1 MKLIIGLGNPGTKYQ
16 NTRHNLGFVVM
27 DALVNKLSPDTTW
40 TKGVSV
46 NSLVCEISL
55 NGEKIRLVKPQTFM
69 NNSGLSAKEEMNYL
83 KIAPQDI
90 WIVHDDLDLELGRIK
105 SDFNASSAGHRGVQS
120 IIDELGTKEFN
131 RVRLGI
137 GHPIDN
143 IPVEDYV
150 LQKFGADEM
159 EMVNKMIEEAVKLI
173 LKSEVFN
180 FQVQNP
186 KFQ

>member
-16 NTRHNLGFVVM
+16 NTRHNLGFVVV
-27 DALVNKLSPDTTW
+27 DALVNKLSPDTAW

-69 NNSGLSAKEEMNYL
+69 NNSGLSAKEEMDYF
-83 KIAPQDI
+83 KMAPADI
-90 WIVHDDLDLELGRIK
+90 WVVHDDLDLNLDRIK
-105 SDFNASSAGHRGVQS
+105 FDFNASSAGHNGVQS
-120 IIDELGTKEFN
+120 IIDELDTKEFN

-137 GHPIDN
+137 GRPTDN

-150 LQKFGADEM
+150 LQKFNDE
-159 EMVNKMIEEAVKLI
+159 EVGVANKMVEEAVSLI
-173 LKSEVFN
+173 ENKFKN
-180 FQVQNP
+180 F
-186 KFQ
+186 